1 MEKDKEDQDI
11 RAKFYTDPLV
21 ARYIRAHGVPKS
33 KHTFKDMVASGTSEK
48 LDTGKGLELVDC
60 LRYVVFSTHPQQIN
74 VMDKSSVKTIAS
86 LRRS

>member
-11 RAKFYTDPLV
+11 RAKFYTNPLV

-33 KHTFKDMVASGTSEK
+33 KHAFKDMVASGNPGK
-48 LDTGKGLELVDC
+48 LDSGKGLELLDC

-74 VMDKSSVKTIAS
+74 VMDKSNGKTIAS
-86 LRRS
+86 LRR